1 MAKAQKTQ
9 QFIYKI
15 NSSLLRQNNWD
26 LKLPLSDAR
35 KIPGVV
41 VSLADSQILT
51 WINELN
57 GTENYDNDAK
67 KIKNEIKDIKKRPN
81 SVENKEEISKKYAD
95 LYNLQFKKDYL
106 CLIIDKKSDYDRA
119 NKGFKVNGIAYK
131 RLICTTNG
139 VKTSSVVYAADRTVE
154 YNGQIVNIHDE
165 LKKRIKNGRNTN
177 IKLSPAKYGAYES
190 LAASAS
196 IPVSWPRSSDSKI
209 PGGIIV
215 VKDCIVHFKT
225 NFIEIDDSDPATEP
239 KVTEKYNEDFEN
251 NMSDGCSMML
261 PHLSKRWNGELNG
274 DKEHTM
280 SGCNM
285 RCAFTK
291 GMALTFDFIRFAEE
305 VVGASEEN
313 PEKYLIEDYWGQER
327 DVRDADLILTES
339 QLKLCG
345 SYSSWEDYYE
355 KCIANHYTLRV
366 TKTSEEENDDIR
378 QLNYQFIQSLD
389 LTNEDI
395 DELVAPTVNE
405 IKDIMELDPRKSVAY
420 LCGKGLNE
428 KNVLFADNVAK
439 ALMIDEAAINDPYIR
454 SKIKKMINR
463 RIKDA
468 KIGVL
473 DLHGN
478 FQILSGDLY
487 ALCESIFGLE
497 PHGIL
502 KAGEI
507 YSKYWYDEGVDRVLC
522 FRAPMSNAHSIV
534 AQNICANEKALD
546 WFQYIN
552 TCIVVNGW
560 DTMPA
565 ALNGFDFDGDLLF
578 TTNNAPLMR
587 RQTNLLALNCIQTK
601 APKKVVTD
609 EDVIASN
616 KAGFGSKIGSITNK
630 ITAMTSLMAN
640 YDKDSDEYEVL
651 RYRTQCGQALQQRE
665 IDKAKGILPIPMP
678 KEWYQYGANVIKPED
693 SDEIQAKKQFNQT
706 ICANKKPYFFMYN
719 YDTERINY
727 QKFIEEVNSKSISLY
742 GYSFED
748 MLKMDNLGEEAE
760 RFVKYCAMKCP
771 IDMSPSTM
779 NRICWKIE
787 SEFSGNFLC
796 DDVDFDYRIYKSGN
810 EVKRTSYFE
819 IKSLCEHYLMDLKN
833 LNSRKINN
841 EEERKILLVD
851 KDRLL
856 EVLIEDITS
865 ICPNQETLCDIL
877 LDICYTGKMSKSVVW
892 DVCGNQIIEN
902 MLKKHDNVLT
912 YPEKCLE
919 AEFSCCGTKFF
930 SKTIK
935 VGGEKAD
942 EV

>member
-1 MAKAQKTQ
+1 MAKQQKTQ
-9 QFIYKI
+9 QYIYKI
-15 NSSLLRQNNWD
+15 NSSLLKQNNWE
-26 LKLPLSDAR
+26 LELPLSDAR

-57 GTENYDNDAK
+57 GTEDYDSRAK
-67 KIKNEIKDIKKRPN
+67 QIKKDIKEIKKQPN
-81 SVENKEEISKKYAD
+81 SDDNKKKVSEKYTE
-95 LYNLQFKKDYL
+95 LYDLQFKKDYL
-106 CLIIDKKSDYDRA
+106 CVVFDKKSDYDRA

-139 VKTSSVVYAADRTVE
+139 VKTSSVVYAADRFVE
-154 YNGQIVNIHDE
+154 HNGQSVNIHDE
-165 LKKRIKNGRNTN
+165 LKRRISNGRN
-177 IKLSPAKYGAYES
+177 IDVKLSPAKYGAYES

-196 IPVSWPRSSDSKI
+196 IPVSWPRSGDNNI

-225 NFIEIDDSDPATEP
+225 NFIEIDDSDPTVEP
-239 KVTEKYNEDFEN
+239 KVTEKHNADFEN

-274 DKEHTM
+274 NSEHTM

-305 VVGASEEN
+305 IIGASAEH
-313 PEKYLIEDYWGQER
+313 PEKYLIKDYWGKER
-327 DVRDADLILTES
+327 DIRDADLILTES

-355 KCIANHYTLRV
+355 KCIANHYTVRV

-389 LTNEDI
+389 LTDDDI
-395 DELVAPTVNE
+395 DELIAPTVNE

-428 KNVLFADNVAK
+428 KNVIFAENIAK
-439 ALMIDEAAINDPYIR
+439 ALMIDKIAINDPYIR

-487 ALCESIFGLE
+487 ALCESMFGLK
-497 PHGIL
+497 PQGIL
-502 KAGEI
+502 NAGEI

-534 AQNICANEKALD
+534 AQNICKDKKALD
-546 WFQYIN
+546 WFQYID

-578 TTNNAPLMR
+578 TTNNASLIR
-587 RQTNLLALNCIQTK
+587 RQTNLPALNCIQTK
-601 APKKVVTD
+601 APKKVVKE
-609 EDVIASN
+609 EDIISSN

-630 ITAMTSLMAN
+630 ITQMTSLMAN
-640 YDKDSDEYEVL
+640 YDPNSKEYETL

-678 KEWYQYGANVIKPED
+678 KEWYQYGANIIKSDD
-693 SDEIQAKKQFNQT
+693 SEEIQEKKAFNQT

-719 YDTERINY
+719 YDTERVNY
-727 QKFIEEVNSKSISLY
+727 QKFIEEVNSKSIGLY
-742 GYSFED
+742 GISFED
-748 MLKMDNLGEEAE
+748 MLKMDNLSEDAAK
-760 RFVKYCAMKCP
+760 FVQYCSAKCP

-779 NRICWKIE
+779 NRICRKIE
-787 SEFSGNFLC
+787 EEFDGNFSCEELE
-796 DDVDFDYRIYKSGN
+796 FDYSIYKSKN
-810 EVKRTSYFE
+810 NVKRSSYAE
-819 IKSLCEHYLMDLKN
+819 IKGLCEHYLMNLKT

-841 EEERKILLVD
+841 EEERKILLED

-856 EVLIEDITS
+856 ETLIEDMTS
-865 ICPNQETLCDIL
+865 ICPNEESLCDIL
-877 LDICYTGKMSKSVVW
+877 LDICYTGKMSKTIVW
-892 DVCGNQIIEN
+892 DVCGTQIIKN
-902 MLKKHDNVLT
+902 MLEKHDNTLT
-912 YPEKCLE
+912 YPEKSENADFC
-919 AEFSCCGTKFF
+919 CCGTKF
-930 SKTIK
+930 SNKTIRI
-935 VGGEKAD
+935 GGEIID
-942 EV
+942 EI

>member
-154 YNGQIVNIHDE
+154 YNGQTVNIHDE

-771 IDMSPSTM
+771 IDMYPSTM

>member
-15 NSSLLRQNNWD
+15 NSSLLKQNNWD
-26 LKLPLSDAR
+26 LELSLSDAR

-57 GTENYDNDAK
+57 GTEDYDSRAK
-67 KIKNEIKDIKKRPN
+67 QIKNDIKEIKKQPN
-81 SVENKEEISKKYAD
+81 SDGNKKKVSEKYTE
-95 LYNLQFKKDYL
+95 LYDLQFKKDYL
-106 CLIIDKKSDYDRA
+106 CVVFDKKSDYDTA

-139 VKTSSVVYAADRTVE
+139 VKTSSVVYAADRLVE
-154 YNGQIVNIHDE
+154 YNGQSVNIHDE
-165 LKKRIKNGRNTN
+165 LKRRIENGRNTSV
-177 IKLSPAKYGAYES
+177 KLSPAKYGAYES

-196 IPVSWPRSSDSKI
+196 IPVSWPRSGDNRI

-225 NFIEIDDSDPATEP
+225 NFIEIDDSDPTVEP
-239 KVTEKYNEDFEN
+239 KVTEKHNEDFEN

-274 DKEHTM
+274 DSEHTM

-305 VVGASEEN
+305 IIGASAEH
-313 PEKYLIEDYWGQER
+313 PEKYLIKDYWGKER
-327 DVRDADLILTES
+327 DIRDADLILTES

-389 LTNEDI
+389 LTDDDI
-395 DELVAPTVNE
+395 DELIAPTVNE

-428 KNVLFADNVAK
+428 KNVIFVENIAK
-439 ALMIDEAAINDPYIR
+439 ALMIDKIAINDPYIR

-487 ALCESIFGLE
+487 ALCESMFGLE
-497 PHGIL
+497 PQGIL
-502 KAGEI
+502 NAGEI

-534 AQNICANEKALD
+534 AQNICKDKKALD
-546 WFQYIN
+546 WFQYID

-578 TTNNAPLMR
+578 TTNNASLIR
-587 RQTNLLALNCIQTK
+587 RQINLPALNCIQTK
-601 APKKVVTD
+601 APKKVVKE
-609 EDVIASN
+609 EDIIASN

-630 ITAMTSLMAN
+630 ITQMTSLMAN
-640 YDKDSDEYEVL
+640 YDPNSKEYETL

-678 KEWYQYGANVIKPED
+678 KEWYQYGANIIKSDD
-693 SDEIQAKKQFNQT
+693 SEEIQEKKAFNQT

-719 YDTERINY
+719 YDTERVNY
-727 QKFIEEVNSKSISLY
+727 QKFIEEVNSKSIGLY
-742 GYSFED
+742 GISFED
-748 MLKMDNLGEEAE
+748 MLKMDNLSEDAAK
-760 RFVKYCAMKCP
+760 FVKYCSAKCP

-779 NRICWKIE
+779 NRICRKIE
-787 SEFSGNFLC
+787 EEFDGNFSCEELE
-796 DDVDFDYRIYKSGN
+796 FDYSIYKSKN
-810 EVKRTSYFE
+810 NVKRSSYAE
-819 IKSLCEHYLMDLKN
+819 IKGLCEHYLMNLKT

-841 EEERKILLVD
+841 EEERKILLED

-856 EVLIEDITS
+856 ETLIEDMTS
-865 ICPNQETLCDIL
+865 ICPNEESLCDIL
-877 LDICYTGKMSKSVVW
+877 LDICYTGKMSKTIVW
-892 DVCGNQIIEN
+892 DVCGTQIIKN
-902 MLKKHDNVLT
+902 MLEKYDNTLT
-912 YPEKCLE
+912 YPEKSENADFC
-919 AEFSCCGTKFF
+919 CCGTKF
-930 SKTIK
+930 SNKTIRI
-935 VGGEKAD
+935 GGEIID
-942 EV
+942 EI

>member
-154 YNGQIVNIHDE
+154 YNGQTVNIHDE

-787 SEFSGNFLC
+787 SEFNENFSC
-796 DDVDFDYRIYKSGN
+796 EDVEFDYRIYKSEN
-810 EVKRTSYFE
+810 DIKRTSYFE

>member
-154 YNGQIVNIHDE
+154 YNGQTVNIHDE

-395 DELVAPTVNE
+395 DELIAPTVNE

-693 SDEIQAKKQFNQT
+693 SYEIQAKKQFNQT

-865 ICPNQETLCDIL
+865 ICSNQETLCDIL

-935 VGGEKAD
+935 IGGEKAD

>member
-1 MAKAQKTQ
+1 MAKQQKTQ
-9 QFIYKI
+9 QYIYKI
-15 NSSLLRQNNWD
+15 NSSLLKQNNWE
-26 LKLPLSDAR
+26 LELPLSDAR

-57 GTENYDNDAK
+57 GTEDYDSRAK
-67 KIKNEIKDIKKRPN
+67 QIKKDIKEIKKQPN
-81 SVENKEEISKKYAD
+81 SDDNKKKVSEKYTE
-95 LYNLQFKKDYL
+95 LYDLQFKKDYL
-106 CLIIDKKSDYDRA
+106 CVVFDKKSDYDRA

-139 VKTSSVVYAADRTVE
+139 VKTSSVVYAADRFVE
-154 YNGQIVNIHDE
+154 YNGQSVNIHDE
-165 LKKRIKNGRNTN
+165 LKRRIANGRNTDV
-177 IKLSPAKYGAYES
+177 KLSPAKYGAYES

-196 IPVSWPRSSDSKI
+196 IPVSWPRSRESNI

-215 VKDCIVHFKT
+215 VKDCVVHFKT
-225 NFIEIDDSDPATEP
+225 NFIEIDDSDPTVEP
-239 KVTEKYNEDFEN
+239 KVTEKHNEDFEN

-274 DKEHTM
+274 NSEHTM

-305 VVGASEEN
+305 IIGASAEH
-313 PEKYLIEDYWGQER
+313 PEKYLIKDYWGKER
-327 DVRDADLILTES
+327 DIRDADLILTES

-389 LTNEDI
+389 LTDDDI
-395 DELVAPTVNE
+395 DELIAPTVNE

-428 KNVLFADNVAK
+428 KNVIFAENIAK
-439 ALMIDEAAINDPYIR
+439 ALMIDKIAINDPYIR

-487 ALCESIFGLE
+487 ALCESMFGLE

-534 AQNICANEKALD
+534 AQNICKDKKALD
-546 WFQYIN
+546 WFQYID

-578 TTNNAPLMR
+578 TTNNASLIR
-587 RQTNLLALNCIQTK
+587 RQTNLPALNCIQTK
-601 APKKVVTD
+601 APKKVVKE
-609 EDVIASN
+609 EDIIASN

-630 ITAMTSLMAN
+630 ITQMTSLMAN
-640 YDKDSDEYEVL
+640 YAPNSKEYETL

-678 KEWYQYGANVIKPED
+678 KEWYQYGANIIKPDD
-693 SDEIQAKKQFNQT
+693 SEEIQEKKAFNQT

-727 QKFIEEVNSKSISLY
+727 QKFIEEVNSKSIGLY
-742 GYSFED
+742 GISFED
-748 MLKMDNLGEEAE
+748 MLKMDNLSEDAAK
-760 RFVKYCAMKCP
+760 FVQYCSAKCP

-779 NRICWKIE
+779 NRICRKIE
-787 SEFSGNFLC
+787 EKFDGNFSCEELE
-796 DDVDFDYRIYKSGN
+796 FDYSIYKSKN
-810 EVKRTSYFE
+810 NVRRSSYAE
-819 IKSLCEHYLMDLKN
+819 IKGLCEHYLMNLKT

-841 EEERKILLVD
+841 EEERKILLED

-856 EVLIEDITS
+856 ETLIEDMTS
-865 ICPNQETLCDIL
+865 ICPNEESLCDIL
-877 LDICYTGKMSKSVVW
+877 LDICYTGKMSKTIVW
-892 DVCGNQIIEN
+892 DVCGTQIIKN
-902 MLKKHDNVLT
+902 MLEKHDNTLT
-912 YPEKCLE
+912 YPEKSENADFC
-919 AEFSCCGTKFF
+919 CCGTKF
-930 SKTIK
+930 SNKTIRI
-935 VGGEKAD
+935 GGEIID
-942 EV
+942 EI

>member
-1 MAKAQKTQ
+1 MAKQQKTQ
-9 QFIYKI
+9 QYIYKI
-15 NSSLLRQNNWD
+15 NSSLLKQNNWE
-26 LKLPLSDAR
+26 LELPLSDAR

-57 GTENYDNDAK
+57 GTENYDSRAK
-67 KIKNEIKDIKKRPN
+67 QIKKDIKEIKKQPN
-81 SVENKEEISKKYAD
+81 SEDNKKKVSEKYIE
-95 LYNLQFKKDYL
+95 LYDLQFKKDYL
-106 CLIIDKKSDYDRA
+106 CVVFDKKSDYDRA
-119 NKGFKVNGIAYK
+119 NKGFKVNGVAYK

-139 VKTSSVVYAADRTVE
+139 VKTSSVVYAADRFVE
-154 YNGQIVNIHDE
+154 YNGQSVNIHDE
-165 LKKRIKNGRNTN
+165 LKRRIANGRNTDV
-177 IKLSPAKYGAYES
+177 KLSPAKYGAYES

-196 IPVSWPRSSDSKI
+196 IPVSWPRSRESNI

-215 VKDCIVHFKT
+215 VKDCVVHFKT
-225 NFIEIDDSDPATEP
+225 NFIEIDDSDPTVEP
-239 KVTEKYNEDFEN
+239 KVTEKHNEDFEN

-261 PHLSKRWNGELNG
+261 PNLSKRWNGELNG
-274 DKEHTM
+274 DSEHTM

-305 VVGASEEN
+305 IIGASAEH
-313 PEKYLIEDYWGQER
+313 PEKYLIKDYWGKER
-327 DVRDADLILTES
+327 DIRDADLILTES

-389 LTNEDI
+389 LTDDDI
-395 DELVAPTVNE
+395 DELIAPTVNE

-428 KNVLFADNVAK
+428 KNVIFAENIAK
-439 ALMIDEAAINDPYIR
+439 ALMIDKIAINDPYIR

-487 ALCESIFGLE
+487 ALCESMFGLE

-534 AQNICANEKALD
+534 AQNICKDKKALD
-546 WFQYIN
+546 WFQYID

-578 TTNNAPLMR
+578 TTNNASLIR
-587 RQTNLLALNCIQTK
+587 RQTNLPALNCIQTK
-601 APKKVVTD
+601 APKKVVKE
-609 EDVIASN
+609 EDIIASN

-630 ITAMTSLMAN
+630 ITQMTSLMAN
-640 YDKDSDEYEVL
+640 YTPNSKEYETL

-678 KEWYQYGANVIKPED
+678 KEWYQYGANIIKSDD
-693 SDEIQAKKQFNQT
+693 SEEIQEKKAFNQT

-727 QKFIEEVNSKSISLY
+727 QKFIEEVNSKSIGLY
-742 GYSFED
+742 GISFED
-748 MLKMDNLGEEAE
+748 MLKMDNLSEDAAK
-760 RFVKYCAMKCP
+760 FVKYCSAKCP

-779 NRICWKIE
+779 NRICRKIE
-787 SEFSGNFLC
+787 EEFDENFSCEELE
-796 DDVDFDYRIYKSGN
+796 FDYSIYKSKN
-810 EVKRTSYFE
+810 NVKRSSYAE
-819 IKSLCEHYLMDLKN
+819 IKGLCEHYLMNLKT

-841 EEERKILLVD
+841 EEERKILLED
-851 KDRLL
+851 KDRLI
-856 EVLIEDITS
+856 ETLIEDMTS
-865 ICPNQETLCDIL
+865 ICPNEESLCDIL
-877 LDICYTGKMSKSVVW
+877 LDICYTGKMSKTIVW
-892 DVCGNQIIEN
+892 DVCGTQIIKN
-902 MLKKHDNVLT
+902 MLEKHDNTLT
-912 YPEKCLE
+912 YPEKSEKADFC
-919 AEFSCCGTKFF
+919 CCGTKF
-930 SKTIK
+930 SNKTIRI
-935 VGGEKAD
+935 GGEIID
-942 EV
+942 EI

>member
-1 MAKAQKTQ
+1 MAKQQKTQ
-9 QFIYKI
+9 QYIYKI
-15 NSSLLRQNNWD
+15 NSSLLKQNNWE
-26 LKLPLSDAR
+26 LELPLSDAR

-57 GTENYDNDAK
+57 GTEDYDSRAK
-67 KIKNEIKDIKKRPN
+67 QIKKDIKEIKKQPN
-81 SVENKEEISKKYAD
+81 SDDNKKKVSEKYTE
-95 LYNLQFKKDYL
+95 LYDLQFKKDYL
-106 CLIIDKKSDYDRA
+106 CVVFDKKSDYDRA

-139 VKTSSVVYAADRTVE
+139 VKTSSVVYAADRFVE
-154 YNGQIVNIHDE
+154 YNGQSVNIHDE
-165 LKKRIKNGRNTN
+165 LKRRIANGRNTDV
-177 IKLSPAKYGAYES
+177 KLSPAKYGAYES

-196 IPVSWPRSSDSKI
+196 IPVSWPRSRESNI

-215 VKDCIVHFKT
+215 VKDCVVHFKT
-225 NFIEIDDSDPATEP
+225 NFIEIDDSDPTVEP
-239 KVTEKYNEDFEN
+239 KVTEKHNEDFEN

-274 DKEHTM
+274 NSEHTM

-305 VVGASEEN
+305 IIGASAEH
-313 PEKYLIEDYWGQER
+313 PEKYVIKDYWGKER
-327 DVRDADLILTES
+327 DIRDADLILTES

-389 LTNEDI
+389 LTDDDI
-395 DELVAPTVNE
+395 DELIAPTVNE

-428 KNVLFADNVAK
+428 KNVIFAENIAK
-439 ALMIDEAAINDPYIR
+439 ALMIDKIAINDPYIR

-487 ALCESIFGLE
+487 ALCESMFGLE

-534 AQNICANEKALD
+534 AQNICKDKKALD
-546 WFQYIN
+546 WFQYID

-578 TTNNAPLMR
+578 TTNNASLIR
-587 RQTNLLALNCIQTK
+587 RQTNLPALNCTQTK
-601 APKKVVTD
+601 APKKVVKE
-609 EDVIASN
+609 EDIIASN

-630 ITAMTSLMAN
+630 ITQMTSLMAN
-640 YDKDSDEYEVL
+640 YAPNSKEYETL

-678 KEWYQYGANVIKPED
+678 KEWYQYGANIIKSDD
-693 SDEIQAKKQFNQT
+693 SEEIQEKKAFNQT

-719 YDTERINY
+719 YDTERVNY
-727 QKFIEEVNSKSISLY
+727 QKFIEEVNSKSIGLY
-742 GYSFED
+742 GISFED
-748 MLKMDNLGEEAE
+748 MLKMDNLSEDAAK
-760 RFVKYCAMKCP
+760 FVQYCSAKCP

-779 NRICWKIE
+779 NRICRKIE
-787 SEFSGNFLC
+787 EEFDGNFSCEELE
-796 DDVDFDYRIYKSGN
+796 FDYSIYKSKN
-810 EVKRTSYFE
+810 NVKRSSYAE
-819 IKSLCEHYLMDLKN
+819 IKGLCEHYLMNLKT

-841 EEERKILLVD
+841 EEERKILLED

-856 EVLIEDITS
+856 ETLIEDMTS
-865 ICPNQETLCDIL
+865 ICPNEESLCDIL
-877 LDICYTGKMSKSVVW
+877 LDICYTGKMSKTIVW
-892 DVCGNQIIEN
+892 DVCGTQIIKN
-902 MLKKHDNVLT
+902 MLEKHDNTLT
-912 YPEKCLE
+912 YPEKSENADFC
-919 AEFSCCGTKFF
+919 CCGTKF
-930 SKTIK
+930 SNKTIRI
-935 VGGEKAD
+935 GGEIID
-942 EV
+942 EI

>member
-1 MAKAQKTQ
+1 MAKQQKTQ
-9 QFIYKI
+9 QYIYKI
-15 NSSLLRQNNWD
+15 NSSLLKQNNWE
-26 LKLPLSDAR
+26 LELPLSDAR

-57 GTENYDNDAK
+57 GTEDYDSRAK
-67 KIKNEIKDIKKRPN
+67 QIKKDIKEIKKQPN
-81 SVENKEEISKKYAD
+81 SDDNKKKVSEKYTE
-95 LYNLQFKKDYL
+95 LYDLQFKKDYL
-106 CLIIDKKSDYDRA
+106 CVVFDKKSDYDTA

-139 VKTSSVVYAADRTVE
+139 VKTSSVVYAADRLVE
-154 YNGQIVNIHDE
+154 YNGQSVNIHDE
-165 LKKRIKNGRNTN
+165 LKRRIENGRNTSV
-177 IKLSPAKYGAYES
+177 KLSPAKYGAYES

-196 IPVSWPRSSDSKI
+196 IPVSWPRSGDNRI

-225 NFIEIDDSDPATEP
+225 NFIEIDDSDPTVEP
-239 KVTEKYNEDFEN
+239 KVTEKHNEDFEN

-274 DKEHTM
+274 DSEHTM

-305 VVGASEEN
+305 SIGASAEH
-313 PEKYLIEDYWGQER
+313 PEKYLIKDYWGKER
-327 DVRDADLILTES
+327 DIRDADLILTES

-389 LTNEDI
+389 LTDDDI
-395 DELVAPTVNE
+395 DELIAPTVNE

-428 KNVLFADNVAK
+428 KNVIFAENIAK
-439 ALMIDEAAINDPYIR
+439 ALMIDKIAINDPYIR

-487 ALCESIFGLE
+487 ALCESMFGLE
-497 PHGIL
+497 PQGIL
-502 KAGEI
+502 NAGEI

-534 AQNICANEKALD
+534 AQNICKDKKALD
-546 WFQYIN
+546 WFQYID

-578 TTNNAPLMR
+578 TTNNASLIR
-587 RQTNLLALNCIQTK
+587 RQTNLPALNCIQTK
-601 APKKVVTD
+601 APKKVVKE
-609 EDVIASN
+609 EDIIASN

-630 ITAMTSLMAN
+630 ITQMTSLMAN
-640 YDKDSDEYEVL
+640 YDPNSKEYETL

-678 KEWYQYGANVIKPED
+678 KEWYQYGANIIKSDD
-693 SDEIQAKKQFNQT
+693 SEEIQEKKAFNQT

-719 YDTERINY
+719 YDIERVNY
-727 QKFIEEVNSKSISLY
+727 QKFIEEVNSKSIGLY
-742 GYSFED
+742 GISFED
-748 MLKMDNLGEEAE
+748 MLKMDNLSEDVAK
-760 RFVKYCAMKCP
+760 FVQYCSAKCP

-779 NRICWKIE
+779 NRICRKIE
-787 SEFSGNFLC
+787 EEFDGNFSCEELE
-796 DDVDFDYRIYKSGN
+796 FDYSIYKSKN
-810 EVKRTSYFE
+810 NVKRSSYAE
-819 IKSLCEHYLMDLKN
+819 IKGLCEHYLMNLKT

-841 EEERKILLVD
+841 EEERKILLED

-856 EVLIEDITS
+856 ETLIEDMTS
-865 ICPNQETLCDIL
+865 ICPNEESLCDIL
-877 LDICYTGKMSKSVVW
+877 LDICYTGKMSKTIVW
-892 DVCGNQIIEN
+892 DVCGTQIIKN
-902 MLKKHDNVLT
+902 MLEKHDNTLT
-912 YPEKCLE
+912 YPEKSENADFC
-919 AEFSCCGTKFF
+919 CCGTKF
-930 SKTIK
+930 SNKTIRI
-935 VGGEKAD
+935 GGEIID
-942 EV
+942 EI

>member
-154 YNGQIVNIHDE
+154 YNGQTVNIHDE

-902 MLKKHDNVLT
+902 MLKKHGNVLT

>member
-1 MAKAQKTQ
+1 MAKQQKTQ
-9 QFIYKI
+9 QYIYKI
-15 NSSLLRQNNWD
+15 NSSLLKQNNWE
-26 LKLPLSDAR
+26 LELSLSDAR

-57 GTENYDNDAK
+57 GTEDYDSRAK
-67 KIKNEIKDIKKRPN
+67 QIKKDIKEIKKQPN
-81 SVENKEEISKKYAD
+81 SDDNKKKVSEKYTE
-95 LYNLQFKKDYL
+95 LYDLQFKKDYL
-106 CLIIDKKSDYDRA
+106 CVVFDKKSDYDRA

-139 VKTSSVVYAADRTVE
+139 VKTSSVVYAADRFVE
-154 YNGQIVNIHDE
+154 YNGQSVNIHDE
-165 LKKRIKNGRNTN
+165 LKRRIANGRNTDV
-177 IKLSPAKYGAYES
+177 KLSPAKYGAYES

-196 IPVSWPRSSDSKI
+196 IPVSWPRSGDGNI

-225 NFIEIDDSDPATEP
+225 NFIEIDDSDPTVEP
-239 KVTEKYNEDFEN
+239 KVTEKHNEDFEN

-261 PHLSKRWNGELNG
+261 PNLSKRWNGELNG
-274 DKEHTM
+274 DSEHTM

-305 VVGASEEN
+305 IIGASAEH
-313 PEKYLIEDYWGQER
+313 PEKYLIKDYWGKER
-327 DVRDADLILTES
+327 DIRDADLILTES

-355 KCIANHYTLRV
+355 KCIVNHYTLRV

-389 LTNEDI
+389 LTDDDI
-395 DELVAPTVNE
+395 DELIAPTVNE

-428 KNVLFADNVAK
+428 KNVIFAENIAK
-439 ALMIDEAAINDPYIR
+439 ALMIDKIAINDPYIR

-487 ALCESIFGLE
+487 ALCESMFGLE
-497 PHGIL
+497 PQGIL
-502 KAGEI
+502 NAGEI

-534 AQNICANEKALD
+534 AQNICKDKKALD
-546 WFQYIN
+546 WFQYID

-578 TTNNAPLMR
+578 TTNNASLIR
-587 RQTNLLALNCIQTK
+587 RQTNLPALNCIQTK
-601 APKKVVTD
+601 APKKVVKE
-609 EDVIASN
+609 EDIIASN

-630 ITAMTSLMAN
+630 ITQMTSLMAN
-640 YDKDSDEYEVL
+640 YDPSSKKYETL

-678 KEWYQYGANVIKPED
+678 KEWYQYGANIIKSDD
-693 SDEIQAKKQFNQT
+693 SEEIQEKKAFNQT

-719 YDTERINY
+719 YDTERVNY
-727 QKFIEEVNSKSISLY
+727 QKFIEEVNSKSIGLY
-742 GYSFED
+742 GISFED
-748 MLKMDNLGEEAE
+748 MLKMDNLSEDVAK
-760 RFVKYCAMKCP
+760 FVQYCSAKCP

-779 NRICWKIE
+779 NRICRKIE
-787 SEFSGNFLC
+787 EEFDGNFSCEELE
-796 DDVDFDYRIYKSGN
+796 FDYSIYKSKN
-810 EVKRTSYFE
+810 NVKRSSYAE
-819 IKSLCEHYLMDLKN
+819 IKGLCEHYLMNLKT

-841 EEERKILLVD
+841 EEERKILLED

-856 EVLIEDITS
+856 ETLIEDMTS
-865 ICPNQETLCDIL
+865 ICPNEESLCDIL
-877 LDICYTGKMSKSVVW
+877 LDICYTGKMSKTIVW
-892 DVCGNQIIEN
+892 DVCGTQIIKN
-902 MLKKHDNVLT
+902 MLEKHDNTLT
-912 YPEKCLE
+912 YPEKSENADFC
-919 AEFSCCGTKFF
+919 CCGTKF
-930 SKTIK
+930 SNKTIRI
-935 VGGEKAD
+935 GGEIID
-942 EV
+942 EI

>member
-1 MAKAQKTQ
+1 MAKQQKTQ
-9 QFIYKI
+9 QYIYKI
-15 NSSLLRQNNWD
+15 NSSLLKQNNWE
-26 LKLPLSDAR
+26 LELPLSDAR

-57 GTENYDNDAK
+57 GTEDYDSRAK
-67 KIKNEIKDIKKRPN
+67 QIKKDIKEIKKQPN
-81 SVENKEEISKKYAD
+81 SDDNKKKVSEKYTE
-95 LYNLQFKKDYL
+95 LYDLQFKKDYL
-106 CLIIDKKSDYDRA
+106 CVVFDKKSDYDRA

-139 VKTSSVVYAADRTVE
+139 VKTSSVVYAADRFVE
-154 YNGQIVNIHDE
+154 YNGQSVNIHDE
-165 LKKRIKNGRNTN
+165 LKRRIANGRNTDV
-177 IKLSPAKYGAYES
+177 KLSPAKYGAYES

-196 IPVSWPRSSDSKI
+196 IPVSWPRSRESNI

-215 VKDCIVHFKT
+215 VKDCVVHFKT
-225 NFIEIDDSDPATEP
+225 NFIEIDDSDPTVEP
-239 KVTEKYNEDFEN
+239 KVTEKHNEDFEN

-274 DKEHTM
+274 NSEHTM

-305 VVGASEEN
+305 IIGASAEH
-313 PEKYLIEDYWGQER
+313 PEKYLIKDYWGKER
-327 DVRDADLILTES
+327 DIRDADLILTES

-389 LTNEDI
+389 LTDDDI
-395 DELVAPTVNE
+395 DELIAPTVNE
-405 IKDIMELDPRKSVAY
+405 IKDIMELDPRKSAAY
-420 LCGKGLNE
+420 LCGNGLNE
-428 KNVLFADNVAK
+428 KNVIFAENIAK
-439 ALMIDEAAINDPYIR
+439 ALMIDKIAINDPYIR

-487 ALCESIFGLE
+487 ALCESMFGLE

-534 AQNICANEKALD
+534 AQNICKDKKALD
-546 WFQYIN
+546 WFQYID

-578 TTNNAPLMR
+578 TTNNASLIR
-587 RQTNLLALNCIQTK
+587 RQTNLPALNCIQTK
-601 APKKVVTD
+601 APKRVVKE
-609 EDVIASN
+609 EDIIASN

-630 ITAMTSLMAN
+630 ITQMTSLMAN
-640 YDKDSDEYEVL
+640 YDPNSKEYETL

-678 KEWYQYGANVIKPED
+678 KEWYQYGANIIKPDD
-693 SDEIQAKKQFNQT
+693 SEEIQEKKAFNQT

-727 QKFIEEVNSKSISLY
+727 QKFIEEVNSKSIGLY
-742 GYSFED
+742 GISFED
-748 MLKMDNLGEEAE
+748 MLKMDNLSEDAAK
-760 RFVKYCAMKCP
+760 FVQYCSAKCP

-779 NRICWKIE
+779 NRICRKIE
-787 SEFSGNFLC
+787 EKFDGNFSCEELE
-796 DDVDFDYRIYKSGN
+796 FDYSIYKSKN
-810 EVKRTSYFE
+810 NVRRSSYAE
-819 IKSLCEHYLMDLKN
+819 IKGLCEHYLMNLKA

-841 EEERKILLVD
+841 EEERKILLED

-856 EVLIEDITS
+856 ETLIEDMTS
-865 ICPNQETLCDIL
+865 ICPNEESLCDIL
-877 LDICYTGKMSKSVVW
+877 LDICYTGKMSKTIVW
-892 DVCGNQIIEN
+892 DVCGTQIIKN
-902 MLKKHDNVLT
+902 MLEKHDNTLT
-912 YPEKCLE
+912 YPEKSENADFC
-919 AEFSCCGTKFF
+919 CCGTKF
-930 SKTIK
+930 SNKTIRI
-935 VGGEKAD
+935 GGEIID
-942 EV
+942 EI

>member
-154 YNGQIVNIHDE
+154 YNGQTVNIHDE

-719 YDTERINY
+719 YDAERINY
-727 QKFIEEVNSKSISLY
+727 QKFIEEANSKSIGLY

-748 MLKMDNLGEEAE
+748 MLKMDDLSEDAE
-760 RFVKYCAMKCP
+760 KFVKYCTIKCP

>member
-1 MAKAQKTQ
+1 MAKQQKTQ
-9 QFIYKI
+9 QYIYKI
-15 NSSLLRQNNWD
+15 NSSLLKQNNWE
-26 LKLPLSDAR
+26 LELPLSDAR

-57 GTENYDNDAK
+57 GTEDYDSRAK
-67 KIKNEIKDIKKRPN
+67 QIKKDIKEIKKQPN
-81 SVENKEEISKKYAD
+81 SDDNKKKVSEKYTE
-95 LYNLQFKKDYL
+95 LYDLQFKKDYL
-106 CLIIDKKSDYDRA
+106 CVVFDKKSDYDRA

-139 VKTSSVVYAADRTVE
+139 VKTSSVVYAADRFVE
-154 YNGQIVNIHDE
+154 YNGQTINIHDE
-165 LKKRIKNGRNTN
+165 LKRRIENGRNTSV
-177 IKLSPAKYGAYES
+177 KLSPAKYGAYES

-196 IPVSWPRSSDSKI
+196 IPVSWPRSGDSNI

-225 NFIEIDDSDPATEP
+225 NFIEIDDSDPTVEP
-239 KVTEKYNEDFEN
+239 KVTEKHNENFEN

-274 DKEHTM
+274 NSEHTM

-305 VVGASEEN
+305 IIGASAEH
-313 PEKYLIEDYWGQER
+313 PEKYLIKDYWGKER
-327 DVRDADLILTES
+327 DIRDADLILTES

-389 LTNEDI
+389 LTDDDI
-395 DELVAPTVNE
+395 DELIAPTVNE

-428 KNVLFADNVAK
+428 KNVIFAENIAK
-439 ALMIDEAAINDPYIR
+439 ALMIDKIAINDPYIR

-502 KAGEI
+502 NAGEI

-534 AQNICANEKALD
+534 AQNICKDKKALD
-546 WFQYIN
+546 WFQYID

-578 TTNNAPLMR
+578 TTNNASLIR
-587 RQTNLLALNCIQTK
+587 RQTNLPALNCIQTK
-601 APKKVVTD
+601 APKKVVKE
-609 EDVIASN
+609 EDIIASN

-630 ITAMTSLMAN
+630 ITQMTSLMAN
-640 YDKDSDEYEVL
+640 YTPNSKEYETL

-678 KEWYQYGANVIKPED
+678 KEWYQYGANIIKSDD
-693 SDEIQAKKQFNQT
+693 SEEIQEKKAFNQT

-727 QKFIEEVNSKSISLY
+727 QKFIEEVNSKSIGLY
-742 GYSFED
+742 GISFED
-748 MLKMDNLGEEAE
+748 MLKMDNLSEDAAK
-760 RFVKYCAMKCP
+760 FVKYCSAKCP

-779 NRICWKIE
+779 NRICRKIE
-787 SEFSGNFLC
+787 EEFDENFSCEELE
-796 DDVDFDYRIYKSGN
+796 FDYSIYKSKN
-810 EVKRTSYFE
+810 NVKRSSYAE
-819 IKSLCEHYLMDLKN
+819 IKGLCEHYLMNLKT

-841 EEERKILLVD
+841 EEERKILLED

-856 EVLIEDITS
+856 ETLIEDMTS
-865 ICPNQETLCDIL
+865 ICPNEESLCDIL
-877 LDICYTGKMSKSVVW
+877 LDICYTGKMSKTIVW
-892 DVCGNQIIEN
+892 DVCGTQIIKN
-902 MLKKHDNVLT
+902 MLEKHDNTLT
-912 YPEKCLE
+912 YPEKSENADFC
-919 AEFSCCGTKFF
+919 CCGTKF
-930 SKTIK
+930 SNKTIRI
-935 VGGEKAD
+935 GGEIID
-942 EV
+942 EI

>member
-1 MAKAQKTQ
+1 LAKAQKTQ

-26 LKLPLSDAR
+26 LSLPLSDAR
-35 KIPGVV
+35 KIPGTV

-57 GTENYDNDAK
+57 GTEDYDFRAK
-67 KIKNEIKDIKKRPN
+67 QIKREIKEIKRQPN
-81 SVENKEEISKKYAD
+81 SAENKAKVSEKYSE

-106 CLIIDKKSDYDRA
+106 CVIMDRKSDYDRA
-119 NKGFKVNGIAYK
+119 NQGFLVNGILYK

-139 VKTSSVVYAADRTVE
+139 VKTSSVIYAADRNVE
-154 YNGQIVNIHDE
+154 CNGATVNIYSE
-165 LKKRIKNGRNTN
+165 LKRRIENGRNTQV
-177 IKLSPAKYGAYES
+177 KLSPAKYGAYES

-196 IPVSWPRSSDSKI
+196 IPVSWPRSSENNI
-209 PGGIIV
+209 PGGVIV
-215 VKDCIVHFKT
+215 VKDCIVHFDAD
-225 NFIEIDDSDPATEP
+225 FIEIDDSDPTQEP
-239 KVTEKYNEDFEN
+239 KVTEKMGEDFIN
-251 NMSDGCSMML
+251 NISDGCSMML

-274 DKEHTM
+274 NPEYTM

-291 GMALTFDFIRFAEE
+291 GMALTFDFIKFAEE
-305 VVGASEEN
+305 IMGASEEC
-313 PEKYLIEDYWGQER
+313 PEKYLIKDYWGQER
-327 DVRDADLILTES
+327 DIRDADLILTES
-339 QLKLCG
+339 QLKLCA
-345 SYSSWEDYYE
+345 SYSSWEDYYW
-355 KCIANHYTLRV
+355 KCIENKYTLRV

-389 LTNEDI
+389 LTDDDI
-395 DELVAPTVNE
+395 NELVSPTVNE
-405 IKDIMELDPRKSVAY
+405 IKDIMGLDPQKSVAY

-428 KNVLFADNVAK
+428 KNVMSADSVAR
-439 ALMIDEAAINDPYIR
+439 ALMVNKEAIKDPYIR

-487 ALCESIFGLE
+487 ALCESMFGLE
-497 PHGIL
+497 PRGIL
-502 KAGEI
+502 DAGEI
-507 YSKYWYDEGVDRVLC
+507 YSKYWYNEGVDRVLC

-534 AQNICANEKALD
+534 AQNICKKEKALY
-546 WFQYIN
+546 WFEYID

-587 RQTNLLALNCIQTK
+587 RQQNLLALNCVQTQT
-601 APKKVVTD
+601 PKKIISE
-609 EDVIASN
+609 EDIIISN
-616 KAGFGSKIGSITNK
+616 KTGFGSKIGSITNK

-640 YDKDSDEYEVL
+640 YEPGSAEYETL

-678 KEWYQYGANVIKPED
+678 KEWHSYVANIIKPED
-693 SDEIQAKKQFNQT
+693 SEEIQAKKSFNQK
-706 ICANKKPYFFMYN
+706 ICAHKKPYFFMYN
-719 YDTERINY
+719 YDSERINY
-727 QKFIEEVNSKSISLY
+727 KKFIDEVNSKSMSLY
-742 GYSFED
+742 GISFED
-748 MLKMDNLGEEAE
+748 MLKMDNLDGDMGKFAQ
-760 RFVKYCAMKCP
+760 YCLLKCP

-787 SEFSGNFLC
+787 KEFSENFSC
-796 DDVDFDYRIYKSGN
+796 EDCVFDYTIYKSKN
-810 EVKRTSYFE
+810 DIKKSSYAE
-819 IKSLCEHYLMDLKN
+819 IKAICEKYLMDLKA
-833 LNSRKINN
+833 LNCRKTNN
-841 EEERKILLVD
+841 DEERKILLED

-856 EVLIEDITS
+856 EILTEDIVS
-865 ICPNQETLCDIL
+865 ICPNEEELCDIL
-877 LDICYTGKMSKSVVW
+877 LDICYGGKMSKSIVW
-892 DVCGNQIIEN
+892 DICGDQIIRN
-902 MLKKHDNVLT
+902 MLEKHNYMLT
-912 YPEKCLE
+912 YPEKSNDADFC
-919 AEFSCCGTKFF
+919 CCGIRF
-930 SKTIK
+930 SNKTIK
-935 VGGEKAD
+935 IGGENAD
-942 EV
+942 EI

>member
-15 NSSLLRQNNWD
+15 NSSLLRQNDWD
-26 LKLPLSDAR
+26 LKLSLSDAR

-57 GTENYDNDAK
+57 GTEDYDNNAK
-67 KIKNEIKDIKKRPN
+67 KIKSEIRDIKKQPN
-81 SVENKEEISKKYAD
+81 SAENKAKISEKYAE

-119 NKGFKVNGIAYK
+119 NNGFKVNGIAYK

-139 VKTSSVVYAADRTVE
+139 VKTSSVVYAADRDVE
-154 YNGQIVNIHDE
+154 YNGKIVNIHNE
-165 LKKRIKNGRNTN
+165 LKRRIENGRNTS

-196 IPVSWPRSSDSKI
+196 IPVSWPRSENNKI

-225 NFIEIDDSDPATEP
+225 NFIEIDDSDPTSEP
-239 KVTEKYNEDFEN
+239 KVTEKYDADFEN

-274 DKEHTM
+274 DPEHTM

-305 VVGASEEN
+305 IIGASEEH
-313 PEKYLIEDYWGQER
+313 PEKYLIEDYWGQKR

-345 SYSSWEDYYE
+345 SYDSWDDYYK
-355 KCIANHYTLRV
+355 KCIENHYTLRV

-389 LTNEDI
+389 LTDDDI
-395 DELVAPTVNE
+395 DELVCPTVDE
-405 IKDIMELDPRKSVAY
+405 IKDIMALDPRKSVVY
-420 LCGKGLNE
+420 ICGKGLNE
-428 KNVLFADNVAK
+428 KNVIFADNIAK
-439 ALMIDEAAINDPYIR
+439 AIMIDQNAINDPYIR

-487 ALCESIFGLE
+487 ALCESMFGLE

-502 KAGEI
+502 ESGEI
-507 YSKYWYDEGVDRVLC
+507 YSKYWYDEGVNRVLC

-534 AQNICANEKALD
+534 SQNICKKEKALD
-546 WFQYIN
+546 WFQYID

-587 RQTNLLALNCIQTK
+587 RQTNLPALNCIQTK
-601 APKKVVTD
+601 APKKIVTD
-609 EDVIASN
+609 ADVIASN

-640 YDKDSDEYEVL
+640 YEIGSEEYNVL
-651 RYRTQCGQALQQRE
+651 KYRTQCGQALQQRE

-678 KEWYQYGANVIKPED
+678 KEWYQYGANIIKPED
-693 SDEIQAKKQFNQT
+693 SDEIQKKKQFNQT

-727 QKFIEEVNSKSISLY
+727 QKFIEEANSKSISLY

-748 MLKMDNLGEEAE
+748 MLKMDNLDEDVD
-760 RFVKYCAMKCP
+760 RFIKYCASKCP

-796 DDVDFDYRIYKSGN
+796 SDVDFDYMIYKSGN

-833 LNSRKINN
+833 LNSRKTNN
-841 EEERKILLVD
+841 EEERKILLAD

-856 EVLIEDITS
+856 EVLMEDISS
-865 ICPNQETLCDIL
+865 ICPNQESLCDIL
-877 LDICYTGKMSKSVVW
+877 LDICYTGKMSKSIVW
-892 DVCGNQIIEN
+892 DVCGDQIIEN
-902 MLKKHDNVLT
+902 MLKKHDNMLT
-912 YPEKCLE
+912 YPEKCSE
-919 AEFSCCGTKFF
+919 AEFSCCGAKFV

-935 VGGEKAD
+935 IGGEKAN

>member
-154 YNGQIVNIHDE
+154 YNGQTVNIHDE

>member
-1 MAKAQKTQ
+1 MAKQQKTQ
-9 QFIYKI
+9 QYIYKI
-15 NSSLLRQNNWD
+15 NSSLLKQNNWE
-26 LKLPLSDAR
+26 LELPLSDAR

-57 GTENYDNDAK
+57 GTEDYDSRAK
-67 KIKNEIKDIKKRPN
+67 QIKKDIKEIKKQPN
-81 SVENKEEISKKYAD
+81 SDDNKKKVSEKYTE
-95 LYNLQFKKDYL
+95 LYDLQFKKDYL
-106 CLIIDKKSDYDRA
+106 CVVFDKKSDYDRA

-139 VKTSSVVYAADRTVE
+139 VKTSSVVYAADRFVE
-154 YNGQIVNIHDE
+154 YNGQSVNIHDE
-165 LKKRIKNGRNTN
+165 LKRRIANGRNTDV
-177 IKLSPAKYGAYES
+177 KLSPAKYGAYES

-196 IPVSWPRSSDSKI
+196 IPVSWPRSRESNI

-215 VKDCIVHFKT
+215 VKDCVVHFKT
-225 NFIEIDDSDPATEP
+225 NFIEIDDSDPTVEP
-239 KVTEKYNEDFEN
+239 KVTEKHNEDFEN

-274 DKEHTM
+274 NSEHTM

-305 VVGASEEN
+305 IIGASAEH
-313 PEKYLIEDYWGQER
+313 PEKYLIKDYWGKER
-327 DVRDADLILTES
+327 DIRDADLILTES

-389 LTNEDI
+389 LTDDDI
-395 DELVAPTVNE
+395 DELIAPTVNE

-428 KNVLFADNVAK
+428 KNVIFAENIAK
-439 ALMIDEAAINDPYIR
+439 ALMIDKIAINDPYIR

-487 ALCESIFGLE
+487 ALCESMFGLE

-534 AQNICANEKALD
+534 AQNICKDKKALD
-546 WFQYIN
+546 WFQYID

-578 TTNNAPLMR
+578 TTNNASLIR
-587 RQTNLLALNCIQTK
+587 RQTNLPALNCIQTK
-601 APKKVVTD
+601 APKKVVKE
-609 EDVIASN
+609 EDIIASN

-630 ITAMTSLMAN
+630 ITQMTSLMAN
-640 YDKDSDEYEVL
+640 YAPNSKEYETL

-678 KEWYQYGANVIKPED
+678 KEWYQYGANIIKSDD
-693 SDEIQAKKQFNQT
+693 SEEIQEKKAFNQT

-719 YDTERINY
+719 YDTERVNY
-727 QKFIEEVNSKSISLY
+727 QKFIEEVNSKSIGLY
-742 GYSFED
+742 GISFED
-748 MLKMDNLGEEAE
+748 MLKMDNLSEDAAK
-760 RFVKYCAMKCP
+760 FVQYCSAKCP

-779 NRICWKIE
+779 NRICRKIE
-787 SEFSGNFLC
+787 EKFDGNFSCEELE
-796 DDVDFDYRIYKSGN
+796 FDYSIYKSKN
-810 EVKRTSYFE
+810 NVRRSSYAE
-819 IKSLCEHYLMDLKN
+819 IKGLCEHYLMNLKA

-841 EEERKILLVD
+841 EEERKILLED

-856 EVLIEDITS
+856 ETLIEDMTS
-865 ICPNQETLCDIL
+865 ICPNEESLCDIL
-877 LDICYTGKMSKSVVW
+877 LDICYTGKMSKTIVW
-892 DVCGNQIIEN
+892 DVCGTQIIKN
-902 MLKKHDNVLT
+902 MLEKHDNTLT
-912 YPEKCLE
+912 YPEKSENADFC
-919 AEFSCCGTKFF
+919 CCGTKF
-930 SKTIK
+930 SNKTIRI
-935 VGGEKAD
+935 GGEIID
-942 EV
+942 EI

>member
-154 YNGQIVNIHDE
+154 YNGQTVNIHDE

-693 SDEIQAKKQFNQT
+693 SDEIQANKQFNQT

-935 VGGEKAD
+935 IGGEKAD

>member
-1 MAKAQKTQ
+1 MAKQQKTQ
-9 QFIYKI
+9 QYIYKI
-15 NSSLLRQNNWD
+15 NSSLLKQNNWE
-26 LKLPLSDAR
+26 LELPLSDAR

-57 GTENYDNDAK
+57 GTEDYDSRAK
-67 KIKNEIKDIKKRPN
+67 QIKKDIKEIKKQPN
-81 SVENKEEISKKYAD
+81 SDDNKKKVSEKYTE
-95 LYNLQFKKDYL
+95 LYDLQFKKDYL
-106 CLIIDKKSDYDRA
+106 CVVFDKKSDYDRA

-139 VKTSSVVYAADRTVE
+139 VKTSSVVYAADRFVE
-154 YNGQIVNIHDE
+154 YNGQSVNIHDE
-165 LKKRIKNGRNTN
+165 LKRRIANGRNTDV
-177 IKLSPAKYGAYES
+177 KLSPAKYGAYES

-196 IPVSWPRSSDSKI
+196 IPVSWPRSRESNI

-215 VKDCIVHFKT
+215 VKDCVVHFKT
-225 NFIEIDDSDPATEP
+225 NFIEIDDSDPTVEP
-239 KVTEKYNEDFEN
+239 KVTEKHNEDFEN

-274 DKEHTM
+274 DSEHTM

-305 VVGASEEN
+305 IIGASAEH
-313 PEKYLIEDYWGQER
+313 PEKYLIKDYWGKER
-327 DVRDADLILTES
+327 DIRDADLILTES

-389 LTNEDI
+389 LTDDDI
-395 DELVAPTVNE
+395 DELIAPTVNE

-428 KNVLFADNVAK
+428 KNVIFAENIAK
-439 ALMIDEAAINDPYIR
+439 ALMIDKIAINDPYIR

-487 ALCESIFGLE
+487 ALCESMFGLE
-497 PHGIL
+497 PQGIL
-502 KAGEI
+502 NAGEI

-534 AQNICANEKALD
+534 AQNICKDKKALD
-546 WFQYIN
+546 WFQYID

-578 TTNNAPLMR
+578 TTNNASLIR
-587 RQTNLLALNCIQTK
+587 RQTNLPALNCIQTK
-601 APKKVVTD
+601 APKKVVKE
-609 EDVIASN
+609 EDIIASN

-630 ITAMTSLMAN
+630 ITQMTSLMAN
-640 YDKDSDEYEVL
+640 YDPNSKEYETL

-678 KEWYQYGANVIKPED
+678 KEWYQYGANIIKSDD
-693 SDEIQAKKQFNQT
+693 SEEIQEKKAFNQT

-719 YDTERINY
+719 YDIERVNY
-727 QKFIEEVNSKSISLY
+727 QKFIEEVNSKSIGLY
-742 GYSFED
+742 GISFED
-748 MLKMDNLGEEAE
+748 MLKMDNLSEDVAK
-760 RFVKYCAMKCP
+760 FVQYCSAKCP

-779 NRICWKIE
+779 NRICRKIE
-787 SEFSGNFLC
+787 EEFDGNFSCEELE
-796 DDVDFDYRIYKSGN
+796 FDYSIYKSKN
-810 EVKRTSYFE
+810 NVKRSSYAE
-819 IKSLCEHYLMDLKN
+819 IKGLCEHYLMNLKT

-841 EEERKILLVD
+841 EEERKILLED

-856 EVLIEDITS
+856 ETLIEDMTS
-865 ICPNQETLCDIL
+865 ICPNEESLCDIL
-877 LDICYTGKMSKSVVW
+877 LDICYTGKMSKTIVW
-892 DVCGNQIIEN
+892 DVCGTQIIKN
-902 MLKKHDNVLT
+902 MLEKHDNTLT
-912 YPEKCLE
+912 YPEKSENADFC
-919 AEFSCCGTKFF
+919 CCGTKF
-930 SKTIK
+930 SNKTIRI
-935 VGGEKAD
+935 GGEIID
-942 EV
+942 EI

>member
-154 YNGQIVNIHDE
+154 YNGQTVNIHDE

-601 APKKVVTD
+601 APKNVVTD

-719 YDTERINY
+719 YDAERINY
-727 QKFIEEVNSKSISLY
+727 QKFIEEANSKSIGLY

-748 MLKMDNLGEEAE
+748 MLKMDDLSEDAE
-760 RFVKYCAMKCP
+760 KFVKYCTIKCP

>member
-1 MAKAQKTQ
+1 MAKQQKTQ
-9 QFIYKI
+9 QYIYKI
-15 NSSLLRQNNWD
+15 NSSLLKQNNWE
-26 LKLPLSDAR
+26 LELPLSDAR

-57 GTENYDNDAK
+57 GTENYDSRAK
-67 KIKNEIKDIKKRPN
+67 QIKKDIKEIKKQPN
-81 SVENKEEISKKYAD
+81 SEDNKKKVSEKYTE
-95 LYNLQFKKDYL
+95 LYDLQFKKDYL
-106 CLIIDKKSDYDRA
+106 CVVFDKKSDYDRA
-119 NKGFKVNGIAYK
+119 NKGFKVNGVAYK

-139 VKTSSVVYAADRTVE
+139 VKTSSVVYAADRFVE
-154 YNGQIVNIHDE
+154 YNGQSVNIHDE
-165 LKKRIKNGRNTN
+165 LKRRIANGRNTDV
-177 IKLSPAKYGAYES
+177 KLSPAKYGAYES

-196 IPVSWPRSSDSKI
+196 IPVSWPRSRESNI

-215 VKDCIVHFKT
+215 VKDCVVHFKT
-225 NFIEIDDSDPATEP
+225 NFIEIDDSDPTVEP
-239 KVTEKYNEDFEN
+239 KVTEKHNEDFEN

-261 PHLSKRWNGELNG
+261 PNLSKRWNGELNG
-274 DKEHTM
+274 DSEHTM

-305 VVGASEEN
+305 IIGASAEH
-313 PEKYLIEDYWGQER
+313 PEKYLIKDYWGKER
-327 DVRDADLILTES
+327 DIRDADLILTES

-389 LTNEDI
+389 LTDDDI
-395 DELVAPTVNE
+395 DELIAPTVNE

-428 KNVLFADNVAK
+428 KNVIFAENIAK
-439 ALMIDEAAINDPYIR
+439 ALMIDKIAINDPYIR

-487 ALCESIFGLE
+487 ALCESMFGLE

-534 AQNICANEKALD
+534 AQNICKDKKALD
-546 WFQYIN
+546 WFQYID

-578 TTNNAPLMR
+578 TTNNASLIR
-587 RQTNLLALNCIQTK
+587 RQTNLPALNCIQTK
-601 APKKVVTD
+601 APKKVVKE
-609 EDVIASN
+609 EDIIASN

-630 ITAMTSLMAN
+630 ITQMTSLMAN
-640 YDKDSDEYEVL
+640 YTPNSKEYETL

-678 KEWYQYGANVIKPED
+678 KEWYQYGANIIKSDD
-693 SDEIQAKKQFNQT
+693 SEEIQEKKAFNQI

-727 QKFIEEVNSKSISLY
+727 QKFIEEVNSKSIGLY
-742 GYSFED
+742 GISFED
-748 MLKMDNLGEEAE
+748 MLKTDNLSEDAAK
-760 RFVKYCAMKCP
+760 FVKYCSAKCP

-779 NRICWKIE
+779 NRICRKIE
-787 SEFSGNFLC
+787 EEFDENFSCEELE
-796 DDVDFDYRIYKSGN
+796 FDYSIYKSKN
-810 EVKRTSYFE
+810 NVKRSSYAE
-819 IKSLCEHYLMDLKN
+819 IKGLCEHYLMNLKT

-841 EEERKILLVD
+841 EEERKILLED

-856 EVLIEDITS
+856 ETLIEDMTS
-865 ICPNQETLCDIL
+865 ICPNEESLCDIL
-877 LDICYTGKMSKSVVW
+877 LDICYTGKMSKTIVW
-892 DVCGNQIIEN
+892 DVCGTQIIKN
-902 MLKKHDNVLT
+902 MLEKHDNTLT
-912 YPEKCLE
+912 YPEKSENADFC
-919 AEFSCCGTKFF
+919 CCGTKF
-930 SKTIK
+930 SNKTIRI
-935 VGGEKAD
+935 GGEIID
-942 EV
+942 EI

>member
-1 MAKAQKTQ
+1 MAKQQKTQ
-9 QFIYKI
+9 QYIYKI
-15 NSSLLRQNNWD
+15 NSSLLKQNNWE
-26 LKLPLSDAR
+26 LELPLSDAR

-57 GTENYDNDAK
+57 GTEDYDSRAK
-67 KIKNEIKDIKKRPN
+67 QIKKDIKEIKKQPN
-81 SVENKEEISKKYAD
+81 SDDNKKKVSEKYTE
-95 LYNLQFKKDYL
+95 LYDLQFKKDYL
-106 CLIIDKKSDYDRA
+106 CVVFDKKSDYDRA

-139 VKTSSVVYAADRTVE
+139 VKTSSVVYAADRFVE
-154 YNGQIVNIHDE
+154 YNGQSVNIHDE
-165 LKKRIKNGRNTN
+165 LKRRIANGRNTDV
-177 IKLSPAKYGAYES
+177 KLSPAKYGAYES

-196 IPVSWPRSSDSKI
+196 IPVSWPRSRESNI

-215 VKDCIVHFKT
+215 VKDCVVHFKT
-225 NFIEIDDSDPATEP
+225 NFIEIDDSDPTVEP
-239 KVTEKYNEDFEN
+239 KVTEKHNEDFEN

-274 DKEHTM
+274 NSEHTM

-305 VVGASEEN
+305 IIGASAEH
-313 PEKYLIEDYWGQER
+313 PEKYLIKDYWGKER
-327 DVRDADLILTES
+327 DIRDADLILTES

-389 LTNEDI
+389 LTDDDI
-395 DELVAPTVNE
+395 DELIALTVNE

-428 KNVLFADNVAK
+428 KNVIFAENIAK
-439 ALMIDEAAINDPYIR
+439 ALMIDKIAINDPYIR

-487 ALCESIFGLE
+487 ALCESMFGLE

-534 AQNICANEKALD
+534 AQNICKDKKALD
-546 WFQYIN
+546 WFQYID

-578 TTNNAPLMR
+578 TTNNVSLIR
-587 RQTNLLALNCIQTK
+587 RQTNLPALNCIQTK
-601 APKKVVTD
+601 APKKVVKE
-609 EDVIASN
+609 EDIIASN

-630 ITAMTSLMAN
+630 ITQMTSLMAN
-640 YDKDSDEYEVL
+640 YAPNSKEYETL

-678 KEWYQYGANVIKPED
+678 KEWYQYGANIIKPDD
-693 SDEIQAKKQFNQT
+693 SEEIQEKKAFNQT

-727 QKFIEEVNSKSISLY
+727 QKFIEEVNSKSIGLY
-742 GYSFED
+742 GISFED
-748 MLKMDNLGEEAE
+748 MLKMDNLSEDEAK
-760 RFVKYCAMKCP
+760 FVQYCSAKCP

-779 NRICWKIE
+779 NRICRKIE
-787 SEFSGNFLC
+787 EKFDGNFSCEELE
-796 DDVDFDYRIYKSGN
+796 FDYSIYKSKN
-810 EVKRTSYFE
+810 NVRRSSYAE
-819 IKSLCEHYLMDLKN
+819 IKGLCEHYLMNLKA

-841 EEERKILLVD
+841 EEERKILLED

-856 EVLIEDITS
+856 ETLIEDMTS
-865 ICPNQETLCDIL
+865 ICPNEESLCDIL
-877 LDICYTGKMSKSVVW
+877 LDICYTGKMSKTIVW
-892 DVCGNQIIEN
+892 DVCGTQIIKN
-902 MLKKHDNVLT
+902 MLEKHDNTLT
-912 YPEKCLE
+912 YPEKSENADFC
-919 AEFSCCGTKFF
+919 CCGTKF
-930 SKTIK
+930 SNKTIRI
-935 VGGEKAD
+935 GGEIID
-942 EV
+942 EI

>member
-1 MAKAQKTQ
+1 MAKQQKTQ
-9 QFIYKI
+9 QYIYKI
-15 NSSLLRQNNWD
+15 NSSLLKQNNWE
-26 LKLPLSDAR
+26 LELPLSDAR

-57 GTENYDNDAK
+57 GTEDYDSRAK
-67 KIKNEIKDIKKRPN
+67 QIKKDIKEIKKQPN
-81 SVENKEEISKKYAD
+81 SDDNKKKVSEKYTE
-95 LYNLQFKKDYL
+95 LYDLQFKKDYL
-106 CLIIDKKSDYDRA
+106 CVVFDKKSDYDRA
-119 NKGFKVNGIAYK
+119 NKGFRVNGIAYK

-139 VKTSSVVYAADRTVE
+139 VKTSSVVYAADRFVE
-154 YNGQIVNIHDE
+154 YNGQSVNIHDE
-165 LKKRIKNGRNTN
+165 LKRRIANGRNTDV
-177 IKLSPAKYGAYES
+177 KLSPAKYGAYES

-196 IPVSWPRSSDSKI
+196 IPVSWPRSSENNI

-215 VKDCIVHFKT
+215 IKDCIVHFKT
-225 NFIEIDDSDPATEP
+225 NFIEIDDSDPTVEP
-239 KVTEKYNEDFEN
+239 KVTEKHNEDFEN

-274 DKEHTM
+274 DSEHTM

-305 VVGASEEN
+305 IIGASAEH
-313 PEKYLIEDYWGQER
+313 PEKYLIKDYWGKER
-327 DVRDADLILTES
+327 DIRDADLILTES

-366 TKTSEEENDDIR
+366 TKISEEENDDIR

-389 LTNEDI
+389 LTDDDI
-395 DELVAPTVNE
+395 DELIAPTVNE

-428 KNVLFADNVAK
+428 KNVIFAENIAK
-439 ALMIDEAAINDPYIR
+439 ALMIDKITINDPYIR

-487 ALCESIFGLE
+487 ALCESMFGLE

-534 AQNICANEKALD
+534 AQNICKDKKALD
-546 WFQYIN
+546 WFQYID

-578 TTNNAPLMR
+578 TTNNASLIR
-587 RQTNLLALNCIQTK
+587 RQTNLPALNCIQTK
-601 APKKVVTD
+601 APKKVVKE
-609 EDVIASN
+609 EDIIASN

-630 ITAMTSLMAN
+630 ITQMTSLMAN
-640 YDKDSDEYEVL
+640 YATNSIEYETL

-678 KEWYQYGANVIKPED
+678 KEWYQYGANIIKPDD
-693 SDEIQAKKQFNQT
+693 SEEIQEKKAFNQT

-727 QKFIEEVNSKSISLY
+727 QKFIEEVNSKSIGLY
-742 GYSFED
+742 GISFED
-748 MLKMDNLGEEAE
+748 MLKMDNLSEDAAK
-760 RFVKYCAMKCP
+760 FVQYCSAKCP

-779 NRICWKIE
+779 NRICRKIE
-787 SEFSGNFLC
+787 EKFDGNFSCEELE
-796 DDVDFDYRIYKSGN
+796 FDYSIYKSKN
-810 EVKRTSYFE
+810 NVRRSSYAE
-819 IKSLCEHYLMDLKN
+819 IKGLCERYLIDLKT

-841 EEERKILLVD
+841 EEERKILLED

-856 EVLIEDITS
+856 ETLIEDMTS
-865 ICPNQETLCDIL
+865 ICPNEESLCDIL
-877 LDICYTGKMSKSVVW
+877 LDICYTGKMSKTIVW
-892 DVCGNQIIEN
+892 DVCGTQIIKN
-902 MLKKHDNVLT
+902 MLEKHDNTLT
-912 YPEKCLE
+912 YPEKSENADFC
-919 AEFSCCGTKFF
+919 CCGTKF
-930 SKTIK
+930 SNKTIRI
-935 VGGEKAD
+935 GGEIID
-942 EV
+942 EI

>member
-1 MAKAQKTQ
+1 MAKQQKTQ
-9 QFIYKI
+9 QYIYKI
-15 NSSLLRQNNWD
+15 NSSLLKQNNWE
-26 LKLPLSDAR
+26 LELPLSDAR

-57 GTENYDNDAK
+57 GTEDYDSRAK
-67 KIKNEIKDIKKRPN
+67 QIKKDIKEIKKQPN
-81 SVENKEEISKKYAD
+81 SDDNKKKVSEKYTE
-95 LYNLQFKKDYL
+95 LYDLQFKKDYL
-106 CLIIDKKSDYDRA
+106 CVVFDKKSDYDRA
-119 NKGFKVNGIAYK
+119 NKGFKVNGITYK

-139 VKTSSVVYAADRTVE
+139 VKTSSVVYAADRLVE
-154 YNGQIVNIHDE
+154 YNGQSVNIHDE
-165 LKKRIKNGRNTN
+165 LKRRIENGRNTSV
-177 IKLSPAKYGAYES
+177 KLSPAKYGAYES

-196 IPVSWPRSSDSKI
+196 IPVSWPRSGDNRI

-225 NFIEIDDSDPATEP
+225 NFIEIDDSDPTVEP
-239 KVTEKYNEDFEN
+239 KVTEKHNEDFEN

-274 DKEHTM
+274 DSEHTM

-305 VVGASEEN
+305 IIGASAEHS
-313 PEKYLIEDYWGQER
+313 EKYLIKDYWGKER
-327 DVRDADLILTES
+327 DIRDADLILTES

-389 LTNEDI
+389 LTDDDI
-395 DELVAPTVNE
+395 DELIAPTVNE

-428 KNVLFADNVAK
+428 KNVIFAENIAK
-439 ALMIDEAAINDPYIR
+439 ALMIDKIAINDPYIR

-487 ALCESIFGLE
+487 ALCESMFGLE

-534 AQNICANEKALD
+534 AQNICKDKKALD
-546 WFQYIN
+546 WFQYID

-578 TTNNAPLMR
+578 TTNNASLIR
-587 RQTNLLALNCIQTK
+587 RQTNLPALNCIQTK
-601 APKKVVTD
+601 APKKVVKE
-609 EDVIASN
+609 EDIIASN

-630 ITAMTSLMAN
+630 ITQMTSLMAN
-640 YDKDSDEYEVL
+640 YAQNSKEYETL

-678 KEWYQYGANVIKPED
+678 KEWYQYGANIIKSDD
-693 SDEIQAKKQFNQT
+693 SEEIQEKKAFNQT

-727 QKFIEEVNSKSISLY
+727 QKFIEEVNSKSIGLY
-742 GYSFED
+742 GISFED
-748 MLKMDNLGEEAE
+748 MLKMDNLSEDAAK
-760 RFVKYCAMKCP
+760 FVQYCSAKCP

-779 NRICWKIE
+779 NRICRKIE
-787 SEFSGNFLC
+787 EEFDGNFSCEELE
-796 DDVDFDYRIYKSGN
+796 FDYSIYKSKN
-810 EVKRTSYFE
+810 NVKRSSYAE
-819 IKSLCEHYLMDLKN
+819 IKGLCEYYLMNLKT

-841 EEERKILLVD
+841 EEERKILLED

-856 EVLIEDITS
+856 ETLIEDMTS
-865 ICPNQETLCDIL
+865 ICPNEESLCDIL
-877 LDICYTGKMSKSVVW
+877 LDICYTGKMSKTIVW
-892 DVCGNQIIEN
+892 DVCGTQIIKN
-902 MLKKHDNVLT
+902 MLEKHDNTLT
-912 YPEKCLE
+912 YPEKSENADFC
-919 AEFSCCGTKFF
+919 CCGTQF
-930 SKTIK
+930 SNKTIRI
-935 VGGEKAD
+935 GGEIID
-942 EV
+942 EI

>member
-1 MAKAQKTQ
+1 MAKQQKTQ
-9 QFIYKI
+9 QYIYKI
-15 NSSLLRQNNWD
+15 NSSLLKQNNWE
-26 LKLPLSDAR
+26 LELPLSDAR

-57 GTENYDNDAK
+57 GTEDYDSRAK
-67 KIKNEIKDIKKRPN
+67 QIKKDIKEIKKQPN
-81 SVENKEEISKKYAD
+81 SDDNKKKVSEKYTE
-95 LYNLQFKKDYL
+95 LYDLQFKKDYL
-106 CLIIDKKSDYDRA
+106 CVVFDKKSDYDKA

-139 VKTSSVVYAADRTVE
+139 VKTSSVVYAADRFVE
-154 YNGQIVNIHDE
+154 YNGQSVNIHDE
-165 LKKRIKNGRNTN
+165 LKRRIANGRNTDV
-177 IKLSPAKYGAYES
+177 KLSPAKYGAYES

-196 IPVSWPRSSDSKI
+196 IPVSWPRSRESNI

-225 NFIEIDDSDPATEP
+225 NFIEIDDSDPTAEP
-239 KVTEKYNEDFEN
+239 KVTEKHNEDFEN

-274 DKEHTM
+274 NSEHTM

-305 VVGASEEN
+305 IIGASAEH
-313 PEKYLIEDYWGQER
+313 PEKYLIKDYWGKER
-327 DVRDADLILTES
+327 DIRDADLILTES

-389 LTNEDI
+389 LTDDDI
-395 DELVAPTVNE
+395 DELIAPTVNE
-405 IKDIMELDPRKSVAY
+405 IKDIMELDSRKSVAY

-428 KNVLFADNVAK
+428 KNVIFAENIAK
-439 ALMIDEAAINDPYIR
+439 ALMIDKIAINDPYIR

-487 ALCESIFGLE
+487 ALCESMFGLE
-497 PHGIL
+497 PQGIL
-502 KAGEI
+502 NAGEI

-534 AQNICANEKALD
+534 AQNICKDKKALD
-546 WFQYIN
+546 WFQYID

-578 TTNNAPLMR
+578 TTNNASLIR
-587 RQTNLLALNCIQTK
+587 RQTNLPALNCIQTK
-601 APKKVVTD
+601 APKKVVKE
-609 EDVIASN
+609 EDIIASN

-630 ITAMTSLMAN
+630 ITQMTSLMAN
-640 YDKDSDEYEVL
+640 YAPNSKEYETL

-678 KEWYQYGANVIKPED
+678 KEWYQYGANIIKPDD
-693 SDEIQAKKQFNQT
+693 SEEIQEKKAFNQT

-719 YDTERINY
+719 YDTERVNY
-727 QKFIEEVNSKSISLY
+727 QKFIEEVNSKSIGLY
-742 GYSFED
+742 GISFED
-748 MLKMDNLGEEAE
+748 MLKMDNLSEDAAK
-760 RFVKYCAMKCP
+760 FVQYCSAKCP

-779 NRICWKIE
+779 NRICRKIE
-787 SEFSGNFLC
+787 EEFDGNFSCEELE
-796 DDVDFDYRIYKSGN
+796 FDYSIYKSKN
-810 EVKRTSYFE
+810 NVRRSSYAE
-819 IKSLCEHYLMDLKN
+819 IKGLCEHYLMNLKA

-841 EEERKILLVD
+841 EEERKILLED

-856 EVLIEDITS
+856 ETLIEDMTS
-865 ICPNQETLCDIL
+865 ICPNEESLCDIL
-877 LDICYTGKMSKSVVW
+877 LDICYTGKMSKTIVW
-892 DVCGNQIIEN
+892 DVCGTQIIKN
-902 MLKKHDNVLT
+902 MLEKHDNTLT
-912 YPEKCLE
+912 YPEKSENADFC
-919 AEFSCCGTKFF
+919 CCGTKF
-930 SKTIK
+930 SNKTIRI
-935 VGGEKAD
+935 GGEIID
-942 EV
+942 EI

>member
-1 MAKAQKTQ
+1 MAKQQKTQ
-9 QFIYKI
+9 QYIYKI
-15 NSSLLRQNNWD
+15 NSSLLKQNNWE
-26 LKLPLSDAR
+26 LELSLSDAR

-57 GTENYDNDAK
+57 GTEDYDSRAK
-67 KIKNEIKDIKKRPN
+67 QIKKDIKEIKKQPN
-81 SVENKEEISKKYAD
+81 SDDNKKKVSEKYTE
-95 LYNLQFKKDYL
+95 LYDLQFKKDYL
-106 CLIIDKKSDYDRA
+106 CVVFDKKFDYDRA

-139 VKTSSVVYAADRTVE
+139 VKTSSVVYAADRFVE
-154 YNGQIVNIHDE
+154 YNGQSVNIHDE
-165 LKKRIKNGRNTN
+165 LKRRIANGRNTDV
-177 IKLSPAKYGAYES
+177 KLSPAKYGAYES

-196 IPVSWPRSSDSKI
+196 IPVSWPRSGDGNI

-225 NFIEIDDSDPATEP
+225 NFIEIDDSDPTVEP
-239 KVTEKYNEDFEN
+239 KVTEKHNEDFEN

-261 PHLSKRWNGELNG
+261 PNLSKRWNGELNG
-274 DKEHTM
+274 DSEHTM

-305 VVGASEEN
+305 IIGASAEH
-313 PEKYLIEDYWGQER
+313 PEKYLIKDYWGKER
-327 DVRDADLILTES
+327 DIRDADLILTES

-389 LTNEDI
+389 LTDDDI
-395 DELVAPTVNE
+395 DELIAPTVNE

-428 KNVLFADNVAK
+428 KNVIFAENIAK
-439 ALMIDEAAINDPYIR
+439 ALMIDKIAINDPYIR

-487 ALCESIFGLE
+487 ALCESMFGLE

-534 AQNICANEKALD
+534 AQNICKDKKALD
-546 WFQYIN
+546 WFQYID

-578 TTNNAPLMR
+578 TTNNASLIR
-587 RQTNLLALNCIQTK
+587 RQTNLPALNCIQTK
-601 APKKVVTD
+601 APKKVVKE
-609 EDVIASN
+609 EDIIASN

-630 ITAMTSLMAN
+630 ITQMTSLMAN
-640 YDKDSDEYEVL
+640 YTTNSKEYETL

-678 KEWYQYGANVIKPED
+678 KEWYQYGANIIKSDD
-693 SDEIQAKKQFNQT
+693 SEEIQEKKAFNQI

-727 QKFIEEVNSKSISLY
+727 QKFIEEVNSKSIGLY
-742 GYSFED
+742 GISFED
-748 MLKMDNLGEEAE
+748 MLKMDNLSEDAAK
-760 RFVKYCAMKCP
+760 FVKYCSAKCP

-779 NRICWKIE
+779 NRICRKIE
-787 SEFSGNFLC
+787 EEFDENFSCEELE
-796 DDVDFDYRIYKSGN
+796 FDYSIYKSKN
-810 EVKRTSYFE
+810 NVKRSSYAE
-819 IKSLCEHYLMDLKN
+819 IKGLCEHYLMNLKT

-841 EEERKILLVD
+841 EEERKILLED

-856 EVLIEDITS
+856 ETLIEDMTS
-865 ICPNQETLCDIL
+865 ICPNEESLCDIL
-877 LDICYTGKMSKSVVW
+877 LDICYTGKMSKTIVW
-892 DVCGNQIIEN
+892 DVCGTQIIKN
-902 MLKKHDNVLT
+902 MLEKHDNTLT
-912 YPEKCLE
+912 YPEKSENADFC
-919 AEFSCCGTKFF
+919 CCGTKF
-930 SKTIK
+930 SNKTIRI
-935 VGGEKAD
+935 GGEIID
-942 EV
+942 EI

>member
-1 MAKAQKTQ
+1 MAKQQKTQ
-9 QFIYKI
+9 QYIYKI
-15 NSSLLRQNNWD
+15 NSSLLKQNNWE
-26 LKLPLSDAR
+26 LELPLSDAR

-57 GTENYDNDAK
+57 GTEDYDSRAK
-67 KIKNEIKDIKKRPN
+67 QIKKDIKEIKKQPN
-81 SVENKEEISKKYAD
+81 SDDNKKKVSEKYTE
-95 LYNLQFKKDYL
+95 LYDLQFKKDYL
-106 CLIIDKKSDYDRA
+106 CVVFDKKSDYDRA

-139 VKTSSVVYAADRTVE
+139 VKTSSVVYAADRFVE
-154 YNGQIVNIHDE
+154 YNGQSVNIHDE
-165 LKKRIKNGRNTN
+165 LKRRIANGRNTDV
-177 IKLSPAKYGAYES
+177 KLSPAKYGAYES

-196 IPVSWPRSSDSKI
+196 IPVSWPRSRESNI

-215 VKDCIVHFKT
+215 VKDCVVHFKT
-225 NFIEIDDSDPATEP
+225 NFIEIDDSDPTVEP
-239 KVTEKYNEDFEN
+239 KVTEKHNEDFEN

-274 DKEHTM
+274 NSEHTM

-305 VVGASEEN
+305 IIGASAEH
-313 PEKYLIEDYWGQER
+313 PEKYLIKDYWGKER
-327 DVRDADLILTES
+327 DIRDADLILTES

-389 LTNEDI
+389 LTDDDI
-395 DELVAPTVNE
+395 DELIAPTVNE

-428 KNVLFADNVAK
+428 KNVIFAENIAK
-439 ALMIDEAAINDPYIR
+439 ALMIDKIAINDPYIR

-487 ALCESIFGLE
+487 ALCESMFGLE

-534 AQNICANEKALD
+534 AQNICKDKKALD
-546 WFQYIN
+546 WFQYID

-578 TTNNAPLMR
+578 TTNNASLIR
-587 RQTNLLALNCIQTK
+587 RQTNLPALNCIQTK
-601 APKKVVTD
+601 APKKVVKE
-609 EDVIASN
+609 EDIIASN

-630 ITAMTSLMAN
+630 ITQMTSLMAN
-640 YDKDSDEYEVL
+640 YAPNSKEYETL

-678 KEWYQYGANVIKPED
+678 KEWYQYGANIIKPDD
-693 SDEIQAKKQFNQT
+693 SEEIQEKKAFNQT

-727 QKFIEEVNSKSISLY
+727 QKFIEEVNSKSIGLY
-742 GYSFED
+742 GISFED
-748 MLKMDNLGEEAE
+748 MLKMDNLSEDAAK
-760 RFVKYCAMKCP
+760 FVQYCSAKCP

-779 NRICWKIE
+779 NRICRKIE
-787 SEFSGNFLC
+787 EKFDGNFSCEELE
-796 DDVDFDYRIYKSGN
+796 FDYSIYKSKN
-810 EVKRTSYFE
+810 NVRRSSYAE
-819 IKSLCEHYLMDLKN
+819 IKGLCEHYLMNLKA

-841 EEERKILLVD
+841 EEERKILLED

-856 EVLIEDITS
+856 ETLIEDMTS
-865 ICPNQETLCDIL
+865 ICPNEESLCDIL
-877 LDICYTGKMSKSVVW
+877 LDICYTGKMSKTIVW
-892 DVCGNQIIEN
+892 DVCGTQIIKN
-902 MLKKHDNVLT
+902 MLEKHDNTLT
-912 YPEKCLE
+912 YPEKSENADFC
-919 AEFSCCGTKFF
+919 CCGTKF
-930 SKTIK
+930 SNKTIRI
-935 VGGEKAD
+935 GGEIID
-942 EV
+942 EI

>member
-1 MAKAQKTQ
+1 MAKQQKTQ
-9 QFIYKI
+9 QYIYKI
-15 NSSLLRQNNWD
+15 NSSLLKQNNWE
-26 LKLPLSDAR
+26 LELPLSDAR

-57 GTENYDNDAK
+57 GTEDYDSRAK
-67 KIKNEIKDIKKRPN
+67 QIKKDIKEIKKQPN
-81 SVENKEEISKKYAD
+81 SDDNKKKVSEKYTE
-95 LYNLQFKKDYL
+95 LYDLQFKKDYL
-106 CLIIDKKSDYDRA
+106 CVVFDKKSDYDTA

-139 VKTSSVVYAADRTVE
+139 VKTSSVVYAADRLVE
-154 YNGQIVNIHDE
+154 YNGQSVNIHDE
-165 LKKRIKNGRNTN
+165 LKRRIENGRNTSV
-177 IKLSPAKYGAYES
+177 KLSPAKYGAYES

-196 IPVSWPRSSDSKI
+196 IPVSWPRSGDNRI

-225 NFIEIDDSDPATEP
+225 NFIEIDDSDPTVEP
-239 KVTEKYNEDFEN
+239 KVTEKHNEDFEN

-274 DKEHTM
+274 DSEHTM

-305 VVGASEEN
+305 IIGASAEH
-313 PEKYLIEDYWGQER
+313 PEKYLIKDYWGKER
-327 DVRDADLILTES
+327 DIRDADLILTES

-389 LTNEDI
+389 LTDDDI
-395 DELVAPTVNE
+395 DELIAPTVNE

-428 KNVLFADNVAK
+428 KNVIFAENIAK
-439 ALMIDEAAINDPYIR
+439 ALMIDKIAINDPYIR

-487 ALCESIFGLE
+487 ALCESMFGLE
-497 PHGIL
+497 PQGIL
-502 KAGEI
+502 NAGEI

-534 AQNICANEKALD
+534 AQNICKDKKALD
-546 WFQYIN
+546 WFQYID

-578 TTNNAPLMR
+578 TTNNASLIR
-587 RQTNLLALNCIQTK
+587 RQTNLPALNCIQTK
-601 APKKVVTD
+601 APKKVVKE
-609 EDVIASN
+609 EDIIASN

-630 ITAMTSLMAN
+630 ITQMTSLMAN
-640 YDKDSDEYEVL
+640 YDPNSKEYETL

-678 KEWYQYGANVIKPED
+678 KEWYQYGANIIKSDD
-693 SDEIQAKKQFNQT
+693 SEEIQEKKAFNQT

-719 YDTERINY
+719 YDIERVNY
-727 QKFIEEVNSKSISLY
+727 QKFIEEVNSKSIGLY
-742 GYSFED
+742 GISFED
-748 MLKMDNLGEEAE
+748 MLKMDNLSEDVAK
-760 RFVKYCAMKCP
+760 FVQYCSAKCP

-779 NRICWKIE
+779 NRICRKIE
-787 SEFSGNFLC
+787 EEFDGNFSCEELE
-796 DDVDFDYRIYKSGN
+796 FDYSIYKSKN
-810 EVKRTSYFE
+810 NVKRSSYAE
-819 IKSLCEHYLMDLKN
+819 IKGLCEHYLMNLKT

-841 EEERKILLVD
+841 EEERKILLED

-856 EVLIEDITS
+856 ETLIEDMTS
-865 ICPNQETLCDIL
+865 ICPNEESLCDIL
-877 LDICYTGKMSKSVVW
+877 LDICYTGKMSKTIVW
-892 DVCGNQIIEN
+892 DVCGTQIIKN
-902 MLKKHDNVLT
+902 MLEKHDNTLT
-912 YPEKCLE
+912 YPEKSENADFC
-919 AEFSCCGTKFF
+919 CCGTKF
-930 SKTIK
+930 SNKTIRI
-935 VGGEKAD
+935 GGEIID
-942 EV
+942 EI

>member
-1 MAKAQKTQ
+1 MAKQQKTQ
-9 QFIYKI
+9 QYIYKI
-15 NSSLLRQNNWD
+15 NSSLLKQNNWE
-26 LKLPLSDAR
+26 LELPLSDAR

-57 GTENYDNDAK
+57 GTEDYDSRAK
-67 KIKNEIKDIKKRPN
+67 QIKKDIKEIKKQPN
-81 SVENKEEISKKYAD
+81 SDDNKKKVSEKYTE
-95 LYNLQFKKDYL
+95 LYDLQFKKDYL
-106 CLIIDKKSDYDRA
+106 CVVFDKNSDYDRA
-119 NKGFKVNGIAYK
+119 NKGFKVNGVAYK

-139 VKTSSVVYAADRTVE
+139 VKTSSVVYAADRFVE
-154 YNGQIVNIHDE
+154 YNGQSINIHDE
-165 LKKRIKNGRNTN
+165 LKRRIANGRNTDV
-177 IKLSPAKYGAYES
+177 KLSPAKYGAYES

-196 IPVSWPRSSDSKI
+196 IPVSWPRSRESNI

-215 VKDCIVHFKT
+215 VKDCVVHFKT
-225 NFIEIDDSDPATEP
+225 NFIEIDDSDPTVEP
-239 KVTEKYNEDFEN
+239 KVTEKHNEDFEN

-261 PHLSKRWNGELNG
+261 PNLSKRWNGELNG
-274 DKEHTM
+274 DSEHTM

-305 VVGASEEN
+305 IIGASVEH
-313 PEKYLIEDYWGQER
+313 PEKYLIKDYWGKER
-327 DVRDADLILTES
+327 DIRDADLILTES

-389 LTNEDI
+389 LTDDDI
-395 DELVAPTVNE
+395 DELIAPTVNE

-428 KNVLFADNVAK
+428 KNVIFAENIAK
-439 ALMIDEAAINDPYIR
+439 ALMIDKIAINDPYIR

-487 ALCESIFGLE
+487 ALCESMFGLE

-534 AQNICANEKALD
+534 AQNICKDKKALD
-546 WFQYIN
+546 WFQYID

-578 TTNNAPLMR
+578 TTNNASLIR
-587 RQTNLLALNCIQTK
+587 RQTNLPALNCIQTK
-601 APKKVVTD
+601 APKKVVKE
-609 EDVIASN
+609 EDIIASN

-630 ITAMTSLMAN
+630 ITQMTSLMAN
-640 YDKDSDEYEVL
+640 YTPNSKEYETL

-678 KEWYQYGANVIKPED
+678 KEWYQYGANIIKSDD
-693 SDEIQAKKQFNQT
+693 SEEIQEKKAFNQT

-727 QKFIEEVNSKSISLY
+727 QKFIEEVNSKSIGLY
-742 GYSFED
+742 GISFED
-748 MLKMDNLGEEAE
+748 MLKMDNLSEDAAK
-760 RFVKYCAMKCP
+760 FVKYCSAKCP

-779 NRICWKIE
+779 NRICRKIE
-787 SEFSGNFLC
+787 EEFDENFSCEELE
-796 DDVDFDYRIYKSGN
+796 FDYSIYKSKN
-810 EVKRTSYFE
+810 NVKRSSYAE
-819 IKSLCEHYLMDLKN
+819 IKGLCEHYLMNLKT

-841 EEERKILLVD
+841 EEERKILLED

-856 EVLIEDITS
+856 ETLIEDMTS
-865 ICPNQETLCDIL
+865 ICPNEESLCDIL
-877 LDICYTGKMSKSVVW
+877 LDICYTGKMSKTIVW
-892 DVCGNQIIEN
+892 DVCGTQIIKN
-902 MLKKHDNVLT
+902 MLEKHDNTLI
-912 YPEKCLE
+912 YPEKSENADFC
-919 AEFSCCGTKFF
+919 CCGTKF
-930 SKTIK
+930 SNKTIRI
-935 VGGEKAD
+935 GGEIID
-942 EV
+942 EI

>member
-26 LKLPLSDAR
+26 LKLSLSDAR

-57 GTENYDNDAK
+57 GTEDYDNNAK
-67 KIKNEIKDIKKRPN
+67 KIKSEIRDIKKQPN
-81 SVENKEEISKKYAD
+81 SAENKAKISEKYAE

-139 VKTSSVVYAADRTVE
+139 VKTSSVVYAADRDVE
-154 YNGQIVNIHDE
+154 YNGKIVNIHNE
-165 LKKRIKNGRNTN
+165 LKRRIENGRNTS

-196 IPVSWPRSSDSKI
+196 IPVSWPRSENNKI

-225 NFIEIDDSDPATEP
+225 NFIEIDDSDPTSEP
-239 KVTEKYNEDFEN
+239 KVTEKYDADFEN

-274 DKEHTM
+274 DPEHTM

-305 VVGASEEN
+305 IIGASEEH
-313 PEKYLIEDYWGQER
+313 PEKYLIEDYWGQKR

-345 SYSSWEDYYE
+345 SYDSWDDYYK
-355 KCIANHYTLRV
+355 KCIENHYTLRV

-378 QLNYQFIQSLD
+378 QLNYQFIQSLN
-389 LTNEDI
+389 LTDDDI
-395 DELVAPTVNE
+395 DELVCPTVDE
-405 IKDIMELDPRKSVAY
+405 IKDIMALDPRKSVVY

-428 KNVLFADNVAK
+428 KNVIFADNIAK
-439 ALMIDEAAINDPYIR
+439 AIMIDQNAINDPYIR

-487 ALCESIFGLE
+487 ALCESMFGLE

-502 KAGEI
+502 ESGEI
-507 YSKYWYDEGVDRVLC
+507 YSKYWYDEGVNRVLC

-534 AQNICANEKALD
+534 SQNICKKKKALD
-546 WFQYIN
+546 WFQYID

-587 RQTNLLALNCIQTK
+587 RQTNLPALNCIQTK
-601 APKKVVTD
+601 APKKIVTD
-609 EDVIASN
+609 ADVIASN

-640 YDKDSDEYEVL
+640 YETGSEEYNVL
-651 RYRTQCGQALQQRE
+651 KYRTQCGQALQQRE

-693 SDEIQAKKQFNQT
+693 SDEIKSKKQFNQT

-748 MLKMDNLGEEAE
+748 MLKMDNLSEEAE

-796 DDVDFDYRIYKSGN
+796 SDVDFDYMIYKSGN

-833 LNSRKINN
+833 LNSRKTNN
-841 EEERKILLVD
+841 EEERKILLAD

-856 EVLIEDITS
+856 EVLMEDISS
-865 ICPNQETLCDIL
+865 ICPNQESLCDIL
-877 LDICYTGKMSKSVVW
+877 LDICYTGKMSKSIVW
-892 DVCGNQIIEN
+892 DVCGDQIIEN
-902 MLKKHDNVLT
+902 MLKKHDNMLT
-912 YPEKCLE
+912 YPEKCSE
-919 AEFSCCGTKFF
+919 AEFSCCGAKFV

-935 VGGEKAD
+935 IGGEKAN

>member
-1 MAKAQKTQ
+1 MAKQQKTQ
-9 QFIYKI
+9 QYIYKI
-15 NSSLLRQNNWD
+15 NSSLLKQNNWE
-26 LKLPLSDAR
+26 LELPLSDAR

-57 GTENYDNDAK
+57 GTENYDSRAK
-67 KIKNEIKDIKKRPN
+67 QIKKDIKEIKKQPN
-81 SVENKEEISKKYAD
+81 SEDNKKKVSEKYTE
-95 LYNLQFKKDYL
+95 LYDLQFKKDYL
-106 CLIIDKKSDYDRA
+106 CVVFDKKSDYDRA
-119 NKGFKVNGIAYK
+119 NKGFKVNGVAYK

-139 VKTSSVVYAADRTVE
+139 VKTSSVVYAADRFVE
-154 YNGQIVNIHDE
+154 YNGQSVNIHDE
-165 LKKRIKNGRNTN
+165 LKRRIANGRNTDV
-177 IKLSPAKYGAYES
+177 KLSPAKYGAYES

-196 IPVSWPRSSDSKI
+196 IPVSWPRSRESNI

-215 VKDCIVHFKT
+215 VKDCVVHFKT
-225 NFIEIDDSDPATEP
+225 NFIEIDDSDPTVEP
-239 KVTEKYNEDFEN
+239 KVTEKHNEDFEN

-261 PHLSKRWNGELNG
+261 PNLSKRWNGELNG
-274 DKEHTM
+274 DSEHTM

-305 VVGASEEN
+305 IIGASAEH
-313 PEKYLIEDYWGQER
+313 PEKYLIKDYWGKER
-327 DVRDADLILTES
+327 DIRDADLILTES

-389 LTNEDI
+389 LTDDDI
-395 DELVAPTVNE
+395 DELIAPTVNE

-428 KNVLFADNVAK
+428 KNVIFAENIAK
-439 ALMIDEAAINDPYIR
+439 ALMIDKIAINDPYIR

-487 ALCESIFGLE
+487 ALCESMFGLE

-534 AQNICANEKALD
+534 AQNICKDKKALD
-546 WFQYIN
+546 WFQYID

-578 TTNNAPLMR
+578 TTNNASLIR
-587 RQTNLLALNCIQTK
+587 RQTNLPALNCIQTK
-601 APKKVVTD
+601 APKKVVKE
-609 EDVIASN
+609 EDIIASN

-630 ITAMTSLMAN
+630 ITQMTSLMAN
-640 YDKDSDEYEVL
+640 YTPNSKEYETL

-678 KEWYQYGANVIKPED
+678 KEWYQYGANIIKSDD
-693 SDEIQAKKQFNQT
+693 SEEIQEKKAFNQT

-727 QKFIEEVNSKSISLY
+727 QKFIEEVNSKSIGLY
-742 GYSFED
+742 GISFED
-748 MLKMDNLGEEAE
+748 MLKMDNLSEDAAK
-760 RFVKYCAMKCP
+760 FVKYCSAKCP

-779 NRICWKIE
+779 NRICRKIE
-787 SEFSGNFLC
+787 EEFDENFSCEELE
-796 DDVDFDYRIYKSGN
+796 FDYSIYKSKN
-810 EVKRTSYFE
+810 NVKRSSYAE
-819 IKSLCEHYLMDLKN
+819 IKGLCEHYLMNLKT

-841 EEERKILLVD
+841 EEERKILLED

-856 EVLIEDITS
+856 ETFIEDMTS
-865 ICPNQETLCDIL
+865 ICPNEESLCDIL
-877 LDICYTGKMSKSVVW
+877 LDICYTGKMSKTIVW
-892 DVCGNQIIEN
+892 DVCGTQIIKN
-902 MLKKHDNVLT
+902 MLEKHDNTLT
-912 YPEKCLE
+912 YPEKSENADFC
-919 AEFSCCGTKFF
+919 CCGTKF
-930 SKTIK
+930 SNKTIRI
-935 VGGEKAD
+935 GGEIID
-942 EV
+942 EI

>member
-1 MAKAQKTQ
+1 MAKQQKTQ
-9 QFIYKI
+9 QYIYKI
-15 NSSLLRQNNWD
+15 NSSLLKQNNWE
-26 LKLPLSDAR
+26 LELPLSDAR

-57 GTENYDNDAK
+57 GTEDYDSRAK
-67 KIKNEIKDIKKRPN
+67 QIKKDIKEIKKQPN
-81 SVENKEEISKKYAD
+81 SDDNKKKVSEKYTE
-95 LYNLQFKKDYL
+95 LYDLQFKKDYL
-106 CLIIDKKSDYDRA
+106 CVVFDKKSDYDTA

-139 VKTSSVVYAADRTVE
+139 VKTSSVVYASDRLVE
-154 YNGQIVNIHDE
+154 YNGQSVNIHDE
-165 LKKRIKNGRNTN
+165 LKRRIENGRNTSV
-177 IKLSPAKYGAYES
+177 KLSPAKYGAYES

-196 IPVSWPRSSDSKI
+196 IPVSWPRSGDNRI

-225 NFIEIDDSDPATEP
+225 NFIEIDDSDPTVEP
-239 KVTEKYNEDFEN
+239 KVTEKHNEDFEN

-274 DKEHTM
+274 DSEHTM

-305 VVGASEEN
+305 IIGASAEH
-313 PEKYLIEDYWGQER
+313 PEKYLIKDYWGKER
-327 DVRDADLILTES
+327 DIRDADLILTES

-389 LTNEDI
+389 LTDDDI
-395 DELVAPTVNE
+395 DELIAPTVNE

-428 KNVLFADNVAK
+428 KNVIFAENIAK
-439 ALMIDEAAINDPYIR
+439 ALMIDKITINDPYIR

-487 ALCESIFGLE
+487 ALCESMFGLE
-497 PHGIL
+497 PQGIL
-502 KAGEI
+502 NAGEI

-534 AQNICANEKALD
+534 AQNICKDKKALD
-546 WFQYIN
+546 WFQYID

-578 TTNNAPLMR
+578 TTNNASLIR
-587 RQTNLLALNCIQTK
+587 RQTNLPALNCIQTK
-601 APKKVVTD
+601 APKKVVKE
-609 EDVIASN
+609 EDIIASN

-630 ITAMTSLMAN
+630 ITQMTSLMAN
-640 YDKDSDEYEVL
+640 YDPNSKEYETL

-678 KEWYQYGANVIKPED
+678 KEWYQYGANIIKSDD
-693 SDEIQAKKQFNQT
+693 SEEIQEKKAFNQT

-719 YDTERINY
+719 YDIERVNY
-727 QKFIEEVNSKSISLY
+727 QKFIEEVNSKSIGLY
-742 GYSFED
+742 GISFED
-748 MLKMDNLGEEAE
+748 MLKMDNLSEDVAK
-760 RFVKYCAMKCP
+760 FVQYCSAKCP

-779 NRICWKIE
+779 NRICRKIE
-787 SEFSGNFLC
+787 EEFDGNFSCEELE
-796 DDVDFDYRIYKSGN
+796 FDYSIYKSKN
-810 EVKRTSYFE
+810 NVKRSSYAE
-819 IKSLCEHYLMDLKN
+819 IKGLCEHYLMNLKT

-841 EEERKILLVD
+841 EEERKILLED

-856 EVLIEDITS
+856 ETLIEDMTS
-865 ICPNQETLCDIL
+865 ICPNEESLCDIL
-877 LDICYTGKMSKSVVW
+877 LDICYTGKMSKTIVW
-892 DVCGNQIIEN
+892 DVCGTQIIKN
-902 MLKKHDNVLT
+902 MLEKHDNTLT
-912 YPEKCLE
+912 YPEKSENADFC
-919 AEFSCCGTKFF
+919 CCGTKF
-930 SKTIK
+930 SNKTIRI
-935 VGGEKAD
+935 GGEIID
-942 EV
+942 EI